1 MTSLVFD
8 SGTRTGLPGR
18 AFGGYTEKPLSLAG
32 IRRRS
37 GSRGKHLIEDSVRR
51 VTRPGSPDRQFPVTP
66 PRKPIMSEII
76 PARPIPLPWV
86 SNVVEDRFG
95 LSVVL
100 RVGNAQQR
108 FRWIAPGHFL
118 MGAPADE
125 AERGCSELPHEVTLS
140 SGYWLADTACTQ
152 AFWLAVWPV
161 NPSHFQDHP
170 QNPAE
175 NVSWHDAQGFIA
187 ELNRRFPGLYARL
200 PSEAEWEYACR
211 AATTTPFSF
220 GNQITVE
227 QVNFHGNY
235 PYIGGDKGLY
245 RQRTVTVA
253 SLPAN
258 PWGLYEMH
266 GNVWEWCADWY
277 GEYPEEPQ
285 IDPRGPIIGKMR
297 VLRGGTWSDPARYAR
312 SANRSR
318 IEPAYRPLSSGFRI
332 ALGQIRDPVGM
343 RKRIR

>member
-1 MTSLVFD
+1 
-8 SGTRTGLPGR
+8 
-18 AFGGYTEKPLSLAG
+18 
-32 IRRRS
+32 
-37 GSRGKHLIEDSVRR
+37 
-51 VTRPGSPDRQFPVTP
+51 
-66 PRKPIMSEII
+66 MSEII
-76 PARPIPLPWV
+76 PPRPIPPPWV

-95 LSVVL
+95 LSVIL
-100 RVGNAQQR
+100 RVGNAQQL
-108 FRWIAPGHFL
+108 FRWIRPGHFL
-118 MGAPADE
+118 MGTQADE
-125 AERGCSELPHEVTLS
+125 SERGSAELQHEVTLS
-140 SGYWLADTACTQ
+140 NGYWLADTACTQ

-170 QNPAE
+170 QNPVE

-211 AATTTPFSF
+211 ATTTTPFSF
-220 GNQITVE
+220 GNQVTVE
-227 QVNFHGNY
+227 QVNFHGHY
-235 PYIGGDKGLY
+235 PCIGGDKGIY
-245 RQRTVTVA
+245 RQRTVPVA

-277 GEYPEEPQ
+277 GEYPAAPQ
-285 IDPRGPIIGKMR
+285 FDPSGPIIGKMR

-318 IEPAYRPLSSGFRI
+318 IEPAYRPRSSGFRV
-332 ALGQIRDPVGM
+332 ALGQIRSPVGIHN
-343 RKRIR
+343 RIC